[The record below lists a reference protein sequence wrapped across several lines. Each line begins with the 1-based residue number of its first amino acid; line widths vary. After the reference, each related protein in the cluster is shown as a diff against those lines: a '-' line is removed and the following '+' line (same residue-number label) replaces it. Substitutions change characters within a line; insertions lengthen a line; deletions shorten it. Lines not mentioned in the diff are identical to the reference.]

1 MPESKKLLEIND
13 LCMEFKSESGKK
25 IKALRNI
32 SFDIN
37 EGEEVV
43 ITTVEGMVKD
53 GKLYNPKDKKEV
65 SSYKDSNDLVNAFG
79 NTFLV
84 INPGSLMLTGHL
96 SENVL
101 RAGLF
106 AYGND

>member
-1 MPESKKLLEIND
+1 MFYVPSKDHLFTQAKATLND
-13 LCMEFKSESGKK
+13 MKRAGYTNVT
-25 IKALRNI
+25 IVTN
-32 SFDIN
+32 
-37 EGEEVV
+37 
-43 ITTVEGMVKD
+43 
-53 GKLYNPKDKKEV
+53 
-65 SSYKDSNDLVNAFG
+65 SNDLVNAFG